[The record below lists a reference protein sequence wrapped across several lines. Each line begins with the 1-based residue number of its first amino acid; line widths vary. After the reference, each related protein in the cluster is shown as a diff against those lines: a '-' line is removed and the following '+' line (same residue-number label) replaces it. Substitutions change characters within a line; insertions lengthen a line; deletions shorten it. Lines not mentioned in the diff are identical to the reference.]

1 MRRLNMWH
9 ELPHFSPTGKRK
21 GVIKR
26 AWNPFGKQLLLL
38 IFCFPDFFP
47 GHWTRLYVKKIII
60 SATKTWEQKSG
71 IYIHSLVERI
81 LSNTCLLNERM
92 WLFHMVIEKL
102 WNWVHKSVFY
112 CYFYAFTK
120 LIPYI
125 LWNIAFTFTIRC
137 IYTLPTQSH
146 KH

>member
-1 MRRLNMWH
+1 MNFHIFLPQLRGRMWLR
-9 ELPHFSPTGKRK
+9 EPGVCLESNFFFWSFVSRTFLPDIEHVYTLK
-21 GVIKR
+21 
-26 AWNPFGKQLLLL
+26 
-38 IFCFPDFFP
+38 
-47 GHWTRLYVKKIII
+47 TII
-60 SATKTWEQKSG
+60 SATKTKEQKSG

-81 LSNTCLLNERM
+81 LCNTCLLNERM

-102 WNWVHKSVFY
+102 WSWVHKSVFH